1 MSVSVASHPQEP
13 RARKLEFLEDEFVV
27 RLSDG
32 RSLSVPLAWYPP
44 LLNATKAQLQN
55 YRLIGDGIG
64 VHWPD
69 LDEDLSV
76 PRLFGLPC

>member
-1 MSVSVASHPQEP
+1 MTTTTDKAPQ
-13 RARKLEFLEDEFVV
+13 AQDIEFTEDTLVV
-27 RLSDG
+27 HVKDG
-32 RSLSVPLAWYPP
+32 RTISVPLAWFPR
-44 LLNATKAQLQN
+44 LLDATKAQLVN
-55 YRLIGDGIG
+55 YRIIGDGIG

>member
-1 MSVSVASHPQEP
+1 MTTTRDKAPQ
-13 RARKLEFLEDEFVV
+13 AQNIEFTEDTLVV
-27 RLSDG
+27 HVKDG
-32 RSLSVPLAWYPP
+32 RTISVPLAWFPR
-44 LLNATKAQLQN
+44 LLDATKAQLVN
-55 YRLIGDGIG
+55 YRIIGDGIG